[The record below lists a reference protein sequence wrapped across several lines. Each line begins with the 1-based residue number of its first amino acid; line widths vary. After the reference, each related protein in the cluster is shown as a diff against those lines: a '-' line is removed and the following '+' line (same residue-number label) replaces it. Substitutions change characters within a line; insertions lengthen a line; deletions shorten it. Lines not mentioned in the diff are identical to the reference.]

1 MFNLNVFDTVS
12 AANAGSELHLLHTVH
27 KTPVY
32 LDEKETKPLIITLLG
47 SDSDVYTK
55 EIEKKAKELR
65 RQKNNASEIDLKKNV
80 REACELYSKLTV
92 GFKNIP
98 DDNNKGKCLE
108 FSQKA
113 AFELYM
119 KHKDIRVQVGD
130 FIADQA
136 NFIKD

>member
-12 AANAGSELHLLHTVH
+12 HANAGSELHLLHPVT

-32 LDEKETKPLIITLLG
+32 LDEKETKAITISLLG

-55 EIEKKAKELR
+55 EIQKKAKELR
-65 RQKNNASEIDLKKNV
+65 RQKNNASEIDLEKNV

-98 DDNNKGKCLE
+98 GDDGKTLE

-119 KHKDIRVQVGD
+119 KYKDIRVQVGD
-130 FIADQA
+130 FISEKE